1 MSNHNNTRIQEIL
14 SSFKLSSY
22 VESITE
28 MKDKILI
35 TLAPPKELITSLT
48 PLAAKATEALNTSNQ
63 NYQIIFT
70 NTNSKKVAGVEK
82 IIIVASGKGGVGK
95 STIAFNLAISLAQMG
110 KKVGIVD
117 VDIYGPS
124 LPSLSG
130 ISKKPV
136 LENGLML
143 PHEKFG
149 IKMMSVGF
157 LVGAEDAL
165 IWRGPM
171 TTKML
176 YQLIRLTNWGNLD
189 YLIIDTPPGT
199 GDVHLSLAEN
209 YEIDGAIMASS
220 PQGLA
225 VADVKRALTM
235 LKKLDIPLIGIV
247 ENYSYILEANG
258 KKNHLFGDSS
268 ASQKLAK
275 AFKTKILAEIP
286 ISRELDEANSN
297 ARPLTYYKPKSEIS
311 LMFEKIC
318 KQFC

>member
-1 MSNHNNTRIQEIL
+1 MSNHNNNCIEEIL
-14 SSFKLSSY
+14 SSFKLSTY
-22 VESITE
+22 VESVTQ
-28 MKDKILI
+28 MKDSILI
-35 TLAPPKELITSLT
+35 TLATPKELIKPLT
-48 PLAAKATEALNTSNQ
+48 PLVEKATNALNAVGQ
-63 NYQIIFT
+63 KHQIIFT
-70 NTNSKKVAGVEK
+70 NTSSKKVAGVQK

-95 STIAFNLAISLAQMG
+95 STIAFNLAVSLAQMG

-130 ISKKPV
+130 ISKKPI

-176 YQLIRLTNWGNLD
+176 YQLIRLTNWGKLD

-209 YEIDGAIMASS
+209 YQIDGAIVASS

-235 LKKLDIPLIGIV
+235 LGKLNIALIGIV
-247 ENYSYILEANG
+247 ENYSYMLEESG
-258 KKNHLFGDSS
+258 KKNYLFGDAS
-268 ASQKLAK
+268 ASKKLAK
-275 AFKTKILAEIP
+275 MFKTKILAQIP
-286 ISRELDEANSN
+286 INRELDEANSN

-311 LMFEKIC
+311 LIFQDIANAL
-318 KQFC
+318 

>member
-1 MSNHNNTRIQEIL
+1 MSNHNNSRVEEIL

-22 VESITE
+22 VESVTE

-35 TLAPPKELITSLT
+35 TLAPPKELVSSLT
-48 PLAAKATEALNTSNQ
+48 KLAENATDSLNALGEKH
-63 NYQIIFT
+63 QIVFT
-70 NTNSKKVAGVEK
+70 NASSKKVAGVQK
-82 IIIVASGKGGVGK
+82 IIMVASGKGGVGK
-95 STIAFNLAISLAQMG
+95 STIAFNIAVSLAQMG

-130 ISKKPV
+130 ISKKPI
-136 LENGLML
+136 LEDGLMI

-171 TTKML
+171 TTKMR
-176 YQLIRLTNWGNLD
+176 YQLIRLTNWGTLD

-209 YEIDGAIMASS
+209 YEIDGSIMASS

-235 LKKLDIPLIGIV
+235 LGKLNVPLIGIV
-247 ENYSYILEANG
+247 ENYSYIVEESG
-258 KKNHLFGDSS
+258 KKNYLFGDET
-268 ASQKLAK
+268 ASKKLAK
-275 AFKTKILAEIP
+275 TFKTEILAQIP
-286 ISRELDEANSN
+286 ISKELDEANSN

-311 LMFEKIC
+311 LIFHDIANAL
-318 KQFC
+318 